1 MFWGISLNPQYAKVG
16 RESPTGGW
24 KIHSSQTYQTLRVFL
39 LQEAE
44 FETNPHGNAS
54 EGSMAAVGFGSGLG
68 FADYS

>member
-1 MFWGISLNPQYAKVG
+1 M
-16 RESPTGGW
+16 GGW